1 MDKQHNNE
9 NKKMIGQLIK
19 DPSGYQYYMP
29 SDIFNTLSLSLPLS
43 INKQLEQASFALGRY
58 SFLLEKMPD
67 LSIFTALFHKK
78 EATLTSRIEGIQTT
92 IKDVFINEEDIPT
105 EKRDDWAEVHCYI
118 KSLEATIKAL
128 EKMPLC
134 NRIIKDAHRTL
145 LSQPRGQDKLP
156 GEFRTSQ
163 NWIGGSRPDNAH
175 FVPPAPHH
183 VIELMGQLEKFINA
197 DNTQL
202 PELVKIALIH
212 YQFETIHP
220 FLDGNGRIGRMLI
233 PLYLMEKKI
242 IEHPILFVSDFL
254 EKNRSHY
261 YSALD
266 KARNSENGL
275 INWISF
281 FIDVIEKTANSGIA
295 ITQNLIEYQTELR
308 ERKLP
313 QHFGR
318 LTAKSI
324 KLLEILFEQVIINSK
339 ALQLQLKF
347 SPQVSNKLLN
357 EFVKLGILKEI
368 TGGKRNRFFY
378 FERYIQIL
386 HYEDDE

>member
-1 MDKQHNNE
+1 
-9 NKKMIGQLIK
+9 
-19 DPSGYQYYMP
+19 
-29 SDIFNTLSLSLPLS
+29 
-43 INKQLEQASFALGRY
+43 
-58 SFLLEKMPD
+58 
-67 LSIFTALFHKK
+67 
-78 EATLTSRIEGIQTT
+78 
-92 IKDVFINEEDIPT
+92 
-105 EKRDDWAEVHCYI
+105 
-118 KSLEATIKAL
+118 
-128 EKMPLC
+128 MPLC

-145 LSQPRGQDKLP
+145 LSQPRGRDKSP

-197 DNTQL
+197 DDTQL

-266 KARNSENGL
+266 KARNSERGL

-281 FIDVIEKTANSGIA
+281 FIDVIEKTANTGIA
-295 ITQNLIEYQTELR
+295 ITKNLIEYQTKLR

-318 LTAKSI
+318 LTAKSL
-324 KLLEILFEQVIINSK
+324 KVLEILFEQPYINSQTVQER
-339 ALQLQLKF
+339 LGF

-368 TGGKRNRFFY
+368 TGQGKETVFFPFIVTYKY
-378 FERYIQIL
+378 FIMKMMSEKIPHGYKQTEVGIIPTDWDVVQHL
-386 HYEDDE
+386 GGTYT